1 MSVTPSPGAES
12 GRDRVVL
19 GAVLVACGVLAVLP
33 TGTRSLL
40 TDGLR
45 STVLAPFLAAHAATD
60 RVTGLARELERL
72 RAERDSLARTVA
84 TLRSVR
90 AENRE
95 LRSALELG
103 MPSPDGVLAV
113 EVVPGRLRG
122 GASRSFVL
130 RHPPPG
136 LATPAGLFTHEG
148 VVGVIRR
155 AEGGR
160 ASGDFWT
167 HPDFRVSVRTEDGSA
182 TGIVRPEFDRD
193 QPGMLLEGAP
203 YQETIPEG
211 TLLVTTGL
219 GGVFPPGVPVGE
231 VVAVSR
237 IESGWERSYRVRPR
251 VRPPGVRV
259 AFVRRDGP
267 GAP

>member
-1 MSVTPSPGAES
+1 MSTTPSPGPES
-12 GRDRVVL
+12 GRDLAVL
-19 GAVLVACGVLAVLP
+19 GAVLLGCGVLAVLP
-33 TGTRSLL
+33 NGTRSHL

-45 STVLAPFLAAHAATD
+45 STVLAPFLAAHEATE
-60 RVTGLARELERL
+60 RFTGLARDLERL
-72 RAERDSLARTVA
+72 RVERDSLARTVA
-84 TLRSVR
+84 TLVSVR

-95 LRSALELG
+95 LRRALELG
-103 MPSPDGVLAV
+103 VPSADSVLAV

-130 RHPPPG
+130 RDPPLG
-136 LATPAGLFTHEG
+136 LETPTGLYTHEG
-148 VVGVIRR
+148 VVGVIRT
-155 AEGGR
+155 AEQGR
-160 ASGDFWT
+160 ATGDFWT

-219 GGVFPPGVPVGE
+219 GGVFPAGVPVGE
-231 VVAVSR
+231 VVTVSR

-251 VRPPGVRV
+251 VRPTGVRV
-259 AFVRRDGP
+259 AFVRRGSGVP
-267 GAP
+267 